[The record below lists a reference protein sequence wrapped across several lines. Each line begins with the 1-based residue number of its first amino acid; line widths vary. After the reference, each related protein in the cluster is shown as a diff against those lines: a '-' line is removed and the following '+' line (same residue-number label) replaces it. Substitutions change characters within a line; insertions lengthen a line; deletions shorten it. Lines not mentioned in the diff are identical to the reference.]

1 VKHCGFEQSPKPILE
16 LPSITFDV
24 RLLEEVRMVAADSH
38 GGMEHLDCEPLLAAS
53 LISCCVNDADQVP
66 MGNDVED
73 ITAPLLLQ

>member
-1 VKHCGFEQSPKPILE
+1 
-16 LPSITFDV
+16 
-24 RLLEEVRMVAADSH
+24 MVAADSH